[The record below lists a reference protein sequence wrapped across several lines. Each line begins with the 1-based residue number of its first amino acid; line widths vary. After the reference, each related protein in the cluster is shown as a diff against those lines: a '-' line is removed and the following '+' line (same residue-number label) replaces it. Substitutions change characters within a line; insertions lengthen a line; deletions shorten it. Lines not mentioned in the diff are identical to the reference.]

1 MNLLRGYGRRLRQAV
16 GIAAEDIVDV
26 LEMHFGVLREE
37 LREMPRD
44 AYRICTR
51 GLIEKN
57 VAVRHESS
65 VDRIT
70 SFRGGSE
77 AVNLGMRGP
86 NHDLRATVRSTI

>member
-1 MNLLRGYGRRLRQAV
+1 MLNELAARVWATIETSPS

-37 LREMPRD
+37 WREMR
-44 AYRICTR
+44 AMLIGYATR
-51 GLIEKN
+51 RLDRKN

-77 AVNLGMRGP
+77 AVNLGMRG
-86 NHDLRATVRSTI
+86 AES